1 MIRPTKASDRITMSE
16 DPRCG
21 WNSKFPHFRSTSP
34 RFIRESLSAY
44 VKDAGHEQVRAWD
57 ISIPPLQHE
66 VAEILQI
73 DTAAPNY
80 STILEYTLPMESRRT
95 DVIFLAKSSVVVL
108 ELKGKLRPSQ
118 ADIDQAAAYVRDLR
132 CYHRECVDRPV
143 LALCV
148 PMKARGYLG
157 HQHDVH
163 ILGPDAVDRFVENL
177 PSDPNL
183 APIAPNDFL
192 AESAY
197 RPLPTLVQA
206 ARELFEKG
214 DLRPIRRARAATDPA
229 VFKIKDIIHEAA
241 GRRKKRLILVTGV
254 PGAGKT
260 LVGLRTVHAHYLD
273 DLAVPRE
280 NGKPSA
286 PAVFLSGN
294 GPLVEVLQYEL
305 CGAGGGGKTFVRG
318 VKEYV
323 KRYSSRP
330 GLIPPEH
337 VLVFDEAQRA
347 FDAEQVQIKHADV
360 PGFIGG
366 KSEPEHFIEFAERIP
381 EWCAVIGLI
390 GSGQEIHIGE
400 EGGLIQWRQAV
411 EGSVNPRA
419 WIVHGP
425 PQVCDIFQGSSVRF
439 EESPALSLDTEIR
452 FHLASEIH
460 EFVNQLLEGAEA
472 QSNAVRA
479 EKLESQGY
487 HLRISRDL
495 QKAEAYLKERY
506 GENPD
511 ARYGLVASSKDRDL
525 ERFGIANDYQSTKRV
540 RYGPWYSNREDAP
553 GAFSCRHLRDA
564 ITEFGAQG
572 LELDAVLL
580 AWGTD
585 FIRENGR
592 WTNRRARGYQRRAQ
606 VRNPFQL
613 RKNSYRVLLTRGRDG
628 TVVFIPPL
636 PELKET
642 SDYLMK
648 SGFRPL

>member
-1 MIRPTKASDRITMSE
+1 MSE

-21 WNSKFPHFRSTSP
+21 WNSKFPQFRSTP
-34 RFIRESLSAY
+34 PEYIRESLAAY
-44 VKDAGHEQVRAWD
+44 VKDAGPEQVRAWD
-57 ISIPPLQHE
+57 AAIPPIQNE
-66 VAEILQI
+66 VGEILQT

-80 STILEYTLPMESRRT
+80 FTILEYSLPMESRRT

-132 CYHRECVDRPV
+132 CYHRECENRPV

-148 PMKARGYLG
+148 PMKAQGYLG
-157 HQHDVH
+157 REHDVH
-163 ILGPDAVDRFVENL
+163 ILGPDAVDGFVEDL
-177 PSDPNL
+177 PRDLTLP
-183 APIAPNDFL
+183 PIAPKDFL

-206 ARELFEKG
+206 ARELFEHG

-241 GRRKKRLILVTGV
+241 ARRKRRLILLTGV

-280 NGKPSA
+280 NGKASVPS
-286 PAVFLSGN
+286 VFLSGN

-305 CGAGGGGKTFVRG
+305 RGAGGGGKTFVRG
-318 VKEYV
+318 VKDYV

-347 FDAEQVQIKHADV
+347 FDAEQVQFKHGHV

-366 KSEPEHFIEFAERIP
+366 RSEPEHFIEFAERIP

-411 EGSVNPRA
+411 EGSANPGA
-419 WIVHGP
+419 WKVYGP
-425 PQVCDIFQGSSVRF
+425 HKVQEIFQGSSVDF
-439 EESPALSLDTEIR
+439 FDSPALSLDTEIR
-452 FHLASEIH
+452 YHLATEIH
-460 EFVNQLLEGAEA
+460 EFVNRLLEGGD
-472 QSNAVRA
+472 VRA
-479 EKLESQGY
+479 NAALGLKLESHGY
-487 HLRISRDL
+487 HLRLSHDRRT
-495 QKAEAYLKERY
+495 AEAYLKERY
-506 GENPD
+506 AENLD

-525 ERFGIANDYQSTKRV
+525 VRFGVPNDFQSTKRV
-540 RYGPWYSNREDAP
+540 RYGPWYSDAENAP
-553 GAFSCRHLRDA
+553 GGFSCRRLRDA
-564 ITEFGAQG
+564 VTEFGAQG

-585 FIRENGR
+585 FMREKGR
-592 WTNRRARGYQRRAQ
+592 WTNRKARGYQRSCQ
-606 VRNPFQL
+606 IKNPFKL
-613 RKNSYRVLLTRGRDG
+613 RMNSYRVLLTRGRDG

-636 PELKET
+636 PELEET
-642 SDYLMK
+642 SEYLIH
-648 SGFRPL
+648 SGFRPLD

>member
-1 MIRPTKASDRITMSE
+1 MSE

-21 WNSKFPHFRSTSP
+21 WNSKFPHFKSTPP
-34 RFIRESLSAY
+34 RFIRESLNTY
-44 VKDAGHEQVRAWD
+44 IKDAGPEQVRAWD
-57 ISIPPLQHE
+57 NSIPPLQSE
-66 VAEILQI
+66 VGEILQT
-73 DTAAPNY
+73 DTAAPDY

-95 DVIFLAKSSVVVL
+95 DVIFLAKGSVVVL
-108 ELKGKLRPSQ
+108 ELKGKTRPSQ

-132 CYHRECVDRPV
+132 CYHQECADRPV

-148 PMKARGYLG
+148 PMKAQGYLG
-157 HQHDVH
+157 RQHDVH
-163 ILGPDAVDRFVENL
+163 ILGPDAVDSFVDGL
-177 PSDPNL
+177 PIDPKLPPLTPKN
-183 APIAPNDFL
+183 FL
-192 AESAY
+192 AETAY

-241 GRRKKRLILVTGV
+241 ARRKKNLILLTGV

-273 DLAVPRE
+273 DLSIARE
-280 NGKPSA
+280 NGKPSI

-305 CGAGGGGKTFVRG
+305 RGAGGGGKTFVRG
-318 VKEYV
+318 VKDYV

-337 VLVFDEAQRA
+337 VLIFDEAQRA
-347 FDAEQVQIKHADV
+347 FDADQVQFKHAAV
-360 PGFIGG
+360 PGFIAG

-400 EGGLIQWRQAV
+400 EGGLIQWRRAV
-411 EGSVNPRA
+411 EGSADPHA
-419 WIVHGP
+419 WTVYGP
-425 PQVCDIFQGSSVRF
+425 PQVAPILKGSPVRF
-439 EESPALSLDTEIR
+439 EESETLSLDTEIR
-452 FHLASEIH
+452 FHLASDIH
-460 EFVNQLLEGAEA
+460 TYVGRLLEAGESK
-472 QSNAVRA
+472 SNAA
-479 EKLESQGY
+479 LGEKLESQGY
-487 HLRISRDL
+487 HLRITHDRG
-495 QKAEAYLKERY
+495 KAEAYLKERY
-506 GENPD
+506 AENPD
-511 ARYGLVASSKDRDL
+511 ARYGLVTSSKDRDL
-525 ERFGIANDYQSTKRV
+525 ERFNIPNDFQSTKRV
-540 RYGPWYSNREDAP
+540 RYGPWYSDPESAP
-553 GAFSCRHLRDA
+553 GGFSCRLLRDA
-564 ITEFGAQG
+564 VTEFGAQG

-585 FIRENGR
+585 FMRENGC
-592 WTNRRARGYQRRAQ
+592 WTNRKARGYQRRSQ
-606 VRNPFQL
+606 IKDPFQL

-628 TVVFIPPL
+628 TVVFIPDL

-642 SDYLMK
+642 SEYLIK
-648 SGFRPL
+648 SGFRPLD